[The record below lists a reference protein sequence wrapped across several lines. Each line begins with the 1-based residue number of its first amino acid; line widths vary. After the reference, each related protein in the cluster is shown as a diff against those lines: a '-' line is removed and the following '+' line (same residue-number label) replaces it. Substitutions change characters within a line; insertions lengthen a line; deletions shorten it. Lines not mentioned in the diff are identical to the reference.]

1 MKFINLVLGVG
12 LWFARLVE
20 RVVLWG
26 LSVWAYI
33 AALGCIGLVL
43 SLHWVALTLSNQIS
57 GLHFPIF
64 GYVPNHAANPL
75 LSWGVAAALL
85 FVLAAWTY
93 SHRQWRTLSLVG
105 AALLLMCFFSLL
117 QVAFGNA
124 ALLKKLV
131 DEEKEWVT
139 IQKFQGRFQPT
150 CFRVE
155 ESNSDGPILTANI
168 QTAWDRLVV
177 ARYFMGMGFYLTV
190 TVGLL
195 CFLYA
200 KAHLLAQERSRLT
213 KGTLLIAACLAI
225 VFCSRAVA
233 AHILVTWGHAAEA
246 SGNPDLAIHRYRRAM
261 RLDPWFA
268 VRMGL
273 YQRIGAIDANFGR
286 SDTLEYGVFDSE
298 RLFAQGDFQE
308 AIARLEKVIPNA
320 GNLAQVLREREAEMW
335 AEYGLVLYNQH
346 AIAAAI
352 PTWETAL
359 ARDPSRRLAAYCLAR
374 AYFAVGRYQE
384 SLTLTQRVIGAIRDP
399 VMHAQLLSDLG
410 DAYTR
415 LGQLAP
421 AHVAYRQSFL
431 LDYVY
436 NWRGLSGT
444 VGGQSN
450 ISLQDSDA
458 SPGRINP

>member
-12 LWFARLVE
+12 LWVARLVE

-26 LSVWAYI
+26 LAAWAYV
-33 AALGCIGLVL
+33 AALGCIGVVL
-43 SLHWVALTLSNQIS
+43 FLHWVALTLSNQIS

-85 FVLAAWTY
+85 FALAAWTY

-105 AALLLMCFFSLL
+105 AALLLMCLFSLL

-131 DEEKEWVT
+131 DEEAQWVT
-139 IQKFQGRFQPT
+139 IQRFQGRFQPT
-150 CFRVE
+150 SFRVE
-155 ESNSDGPILTANI
+155 ESNSTGPILTSTI
-168 QTAWDRLVV
+168 ESAWDRLVV
-177 ARYFMGMGFYLTV
+177 ARYFMGMGYYLTV

-195 CFLYA
+195 CFFYA
-200 KAHLLAQERSRLT
+200 KARLSARERSRLT
-213 KGTLLIAACLAI
+213 KGTLLMAACLAI
-225 VFCSRAVA
+225 VFCTRAVA
-233 AHILVTWGHAAEA
+233 ADILVTWGQDAEA
-246 SGNPDLAIHRYRRAM
+246 HGDPDLAIHRYRRAM

-286 SDTLEYGVFDSE
+286 SNTLEYGIFDSE
-298 RLFAQGDFQE
+298 RLFAQGDFPE
-308 AIARLEKVIPNA
+308 AIAQLEKVIPNA
-320 GNLAQVLREREAEMW
+320 GNLTEVLRQRESEMW
-335 AEYGLVLYNQH
+335 AEYGFMLYNHH
-346 AIAAAI
+346 AIGAGI
-352 PTWETAL
+352 PAWQAAL
-359 ARDPSRRLAAYCLAR
+359 AMDPSQRLAAYCLAR

-384 SLTLTQRVIGAIRDP
+384 SLTLTQSLIGTIRDP
-399 VMHAQLLSDLG
+399 VMRAQLLCDVG
-410 DAYTR
+410 DANMR
-415 LGQLAP
+415 LGQLGP

-436 NWRGLSGT
+436 NWRALSDT

-458 SPGRINP
+458 APSRINP